1 MSNPYDIDDKIG
13 AIVAIEERKLSVD
26 KPLQHDMQPSQH
38 DKSYS
43 VRVDRSVKKNI
54 HMGKS
59 ITDDYTEIPKNEWG
73 NIDLTNKNK
82 VRYIN
87 SKNEVKGDFFL
98 NDVEI
103 QENNYLFKFR
113 IGNKSFSMH
122 GSNIKHLYRHNG
134 KKIDMLNQYA
144 NPHVNPPSNPH
155 VNQYANPPSNPP
167 SNPHVNPHVNPS
179 IQDRQLKLGEDLLF
193 GGPESFKLEVNE
205 RIKELETKVEKQ
217 NKDIIEMFKMLKK
230 IYNTVN
236 N

>member
-155 VNQYANPPSNPP
+155 VNQYANP
-167 SNPHVNPHVNPS
+167 HVNPS